1 MSLRVVLE
9 VGNRTKTHA
18 ADLGRQVDILP
29 DDIRNFLQRWIIV
42 QVGEGREEVRER
54 ERERERKKRRERER
68 ESGGREG
75 QRLRG
80 GREKEIGREEGYSL

>member
-54 ERERERKKRRERER
+54 ERERKRKKKEERER
-68 ESGGREG
+68 V
-75 QRLRG
+75 
-80 GREKEIGREEGYSL
+80 EEERDRD

>member
-1 MSLRVVLE
+1 MLLFGIISTSHLASTFISIRVVLE

-42 QVGEGREEVRER
+42 QVGRRRGR
-54 ERERERKKRRERER
+54 RRENVCYNRVCRE
-68 ESGGREG
+68 
-75 QRLRG
+75 
-80 GREKEIGREEGYSL
+80 

>member
-1 MSLRVVLE
+1 MSIRVVLE

-18 ADLGRQVDILP
+18 ADLGKQVDILP

-54 ERERERKKRRERER
+54 EREREKKEERER

-80 GREKEIGREEGYSL
+80 GREKEMGREEAYSL